1 MEEAIYLAPYCL
13 ECVPMALKE
22 WRCCN
27 CNRILAKMDLSP
39 SSTIQIKCRCGI
51 LNTVRT
57 NAKYA
62 MAHMPIINV

>member
-1 MEEAIYLAPYCL
+1 
-13 ECVPMALKE
+13 MALKE